1 MGVICFVTQ
10 GTNRTCVNAR
20 LVSDVSARK
29 SRTAYKFTSCLH
41 RTRQMTKLGNLNDLN
56 LFIWKHIHFQGWP
69 NTSVMEKSTLSWWH
83 RENYIC
89 TTILTLNP
97 TLILMGTRVMIIF
110 MPIPSGDNMGAK
122 YTFWFLNARSF
133 LHKINKKRTSYNTV
147 CMHSC
152 NIFQYFYVTG
162 YTDKLKPQK
171 QIRDSC
177 TRVCHPKCLFFIADR
192 CQNSRITF

>member
-1 MGVICFVTQ
+1 MLPKEQIVHVWMHGLFQTFQPVSRELL
-10 GTNRTCVNAR
+10 TNSR
-20 LVSDVSARK
+20 LVCTGRGKWRSLEIWTTSTFLYENTFTFRVDQTLVS
-29 SRTAYKFTSCLH
+29 
-41 RTRQMTKLGNLNDLN
+41 
-56 LFIWKHIHFQGWP
+56 WK
-69 NTSVMEKSTLSWWH
+69 KSTLSWWH

>member
-1 MGVICFVTQ
+1 MLPKEQIVHVWMHGLFQTFQPVSRELL
-10 GTNRTCVNAR
+10 TNSR
-20 LVSDVSARK
+20 LVCTGRGKWRSLEIWTTSTFLYENTFTFRVDQTLVS
-29 SRTAYKFTSCLH
+29 
-41 RTRQMTKLGNLNDLN
+41 
-56 LFIWKHIHFQGWP
+56 WK
-69 NTSVMEKSTLSWWH
+69 KSTLSWWH

-110 MPIPSGDNMGAK
+110 MPIPSDDNMGAK

-177 TRVCHPKCLFFIADR
+177 TRVCHPKCLFFY
-192 CQNSRITF
+192 SRQVSKF